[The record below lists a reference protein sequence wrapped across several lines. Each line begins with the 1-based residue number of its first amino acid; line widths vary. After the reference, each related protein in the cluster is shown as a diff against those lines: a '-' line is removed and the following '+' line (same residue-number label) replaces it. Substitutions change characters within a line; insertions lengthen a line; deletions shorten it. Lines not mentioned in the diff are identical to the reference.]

1 MMKKFLLASAVI
13 MLSCSA
19 MAQERV
25 LRPASISPQQT
36 TSRDAAQM
44 VFRYNDLAE
53 EAFSIPEATPG
64 VSVVYGVV
72 KFRHEDLMKF
82 VGNSITSV
90 VYTSGAYTDNWVS
103 PISELEVFIT
113 KDLNEEPVRLQ
124 SVSGL
129 PNYVFYDHQIVL
141 DEPYEITAEEDALY
155 FGVRLHAPVSKNA
168 CYLAG
173 DLINSC
179 STNQIIGI
187 SDDGS
192 WPTEWTEYGMTD
204 GSLCL
209 GLGIT
214 GESLPENSLSIVNSV
229 FPSYVK
235 TGETGTY
242 TLYLKNLGTNP
253 IDNYVVSTKVGDAE
267 NKVQKI
273 EPMWPI
279 RSMSTVRHQIPDIP
293 FNGEGFMPVEIS
305 ITEVNGVAV
314 ENPTVFNSEALAYS
328 SGYQRNI
335 LIEEFGG
342 PTCGWC
348 PAGYVLMDY
357 AAEKYPERI
366 IAVNGQV
373 NTADQC
379 PDYEDFIINN
389 VPSIPYTWI
398 NRVSSEIPAN
408 VGEGSAYTR
417 KLVDNAFAKYD
428 AYPSYCNVNIIS
440 ASKNEETNM
449 VDVTAEAEFSIA
461 SDYPHR
467 FSFILTEDNVGP
479 YKQWNNYAG
488 GMFGEMAGWENLSDR
503 VDYIYNDV
511 IRVCKD
517 VDGIPG
523 SCPESISKGQKVT
536 YTTSIP
542 LDNVTYGDLKVV
554 AYVINTNNGEV
565 MNAVRTNV
573 KNGSQGVSSV
583 DNDSNVRVYA
593 ADGAIIVEGATDV
606 KIFNLAGMRLAKAEN
621 LTPGIYMVVADGKS
635 FKVAVK

>member
-19 MAQERV
+19 MAHERV
-25 LRPASISPQQT
+25 VRPANLPPQQT

-44 VFRYNDLAE
+44 VFRYNDLPE
-53 EAFSIPEATPG
+53 EAFSIPQATPG
-64 VSVVYGVV
+64 VSVVYGAV

-90 VYTSGAYTDNWVS
+90 VYTSGAFTDNYVS

-129 PNYVFYDHQIVL
+129 PDYVFYDNKIVL
-141 DEPYEITAEEDALY
+141 DEPYEITAEDDALY
-155 FGVRLHAPVSKNA
+155 FGVRLHAPVSKSA

-192 WPTEWTEYGMTD
+192 WPTEWTEYGMTE

-229 FPSYVK
+229 FPAYVK

-242 TLYLKNLGTNP
+242 TLYLKNLGTNL
-253 IDNYVVSTKVGDAE
+253 IENYVVSTKIGDAE
-267 NKVQKI
+267 SHVQKI

-279 RSMSTVRHQIPDIP
+279 RSMSTVRHQIPDVP
-293 FNGEGFMPVEIS
+293 FKGEGFMPVEIS

-314 ENPTVFNSEALAYS
+314 ENPMVFNSEALAYT

-348 PAGYVLMDY
+348 PAGYVMLDY

-366 IAVNGQV
+366 IGVSGIV
-373 NTADQC
+373 NTDDQC
-379 PDYEDFIINN
+379 PDYNDFIDKN
-389 VPSIPYTWI
+389 VESIPYIWA
-398 NRVSSEIPAN
+398 NRVSSGVPAN
-408 VGEGSAYTR
+408 LGDPLYPQ
-417 KLVDNAFAKYD
+417 KMVDNLFTQYD
-428 AYPSYCNVNIIS
+428 AYPSYCTVNIVS
-440 ASKNEETNM
+440 ATKNEETKT
-449 VDVTAEAEFSIA
+449 VDVTAEAEFSMP
-461 SDYPHR
+461 SEYPHR

-479 YKQWNNYAG
+479 YQQWNNYSG
-488 GMFGEMAGWENLSDR
+488 GSFGTMSGWENLSDR
-503 VDYIYNDV
+503 VEYVYNDV
-511 IRVCKD
+511 IRACKD

-536 YTTSIP
+536 YSTSIP
-542 LDNVTYGDLKVV
+542 LNKVNDGDLKVV
-554 AYVINTNNGEV
+554 AFVLNTHTGEV
-565 MNAVRTNV
+565 MNVARANV
-573 KNGSQGVSSV
+573 QKGSEGVSSV
-583 DNDSNVRVYA
+583 DADSNIRVYA

-606 KIFNLAGMRLAKAEN
+606 KIFNLAGMRLAKADN
-621 LTPGIYMVVADGKS
+621 LTPGVYMVVADGKS